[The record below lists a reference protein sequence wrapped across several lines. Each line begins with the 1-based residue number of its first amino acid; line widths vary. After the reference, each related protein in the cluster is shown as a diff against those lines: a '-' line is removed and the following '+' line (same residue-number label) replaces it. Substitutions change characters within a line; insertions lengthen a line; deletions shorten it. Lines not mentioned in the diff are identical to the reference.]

1 MARLTVTSLFRT
13 VLNWL
18 GRGPKLSTQEIA
30 SHGAHRDIWLNN
42 TAPKTASKADHY
54 SY

>member
-1 MARLTVTSLFRT
+1 MAQRSATSLFQT
-13 VLNWL
+13 IMTWL

-30 SHGAHRDIWLNN
+30 SQTAHRDIWLNN
-42 TAPKTASKADHY
+42 TAPKTASKTDHY